1 MDISAHYLSLF
12 LGVEVGLAENRRLT
26 VFPGWEPAKRG
37 MRGRVVAVHTNRRC
51 YHSHSH
57 PNRRIR
63 RRMTPLPRF
72 GCASE
77 GYDDGSWPLGLLFRY
92 SPPPFFFPSHHSHPP
107 PGFQQKSVYVH
118 MRGGYLVFSGGAALA
133 IVVEVRRN
141 PFALDSGSWF
151 DCGSVD
157 CYGGCGR
164 E

>member
-1 MDISAHYLSLF
+1 MRGMDISAHYLSLF

-92 SPPPFFFPSHHSHPP
+92 SPPPFFFLLIIPIP
-107 PGFQQKSVYVH
+107 
-118 MRGGYLVFSGGAALA
+118 RLVSSKRAFMFICGEGISSFR
-133 IVVEVRRN
+133 VERR
-141 PFALDSGSWF
+141 W
-151 DCGSVD
+151 
-157 CYGGCGR
+157 R
-164 E
+164 

>member
-1 MDISAHYLSLF
+1 MRGMDISAHYLSLF

-92 SPPPFFFPSHHSHPP
+92 SPPPFFSFSSFPSPARFPAKERLCSYA
-107 PGFQQKSVYVH
+107 GRVSRLF
-118 MRGGYLVFSGGAALA
+118 GWSGAG
-133 IVVEVRRN
+133 
-141 PFALDSGSWF
+141 DSGR
-151 DCGSVD
+151 GKA
-157 CYGGCGR
+157 
-164 E
+164 